1 LEEPQI
7 PSSTICF
14 SRTSLILACWE
25 PVPPPPAPPPPAP
38 ILQQH
43 PAPPVGFRM
52 APPRGHTSTLLSRPL
67 HPAPLMSRV
76 RISPTDSP
84 LLTPSPSQPW
94 ALVAMPF

>member
-1 LEEPQI
+1 
-7 PSSTICF
+7 
-14 SRTSLILACWE
+14 
-25 PVPPPPAPPPPAP
+25 
-38 ILQQH
+38 
-43 PAPPVGFRM
+43 M